1 MIFSANDVWQKV
13 LADIFCNGWDVHPRE
28 GGHGAGKT
36 LELLNYSS
44 RIDMQYPVI
53 TIPERKLSHAFMQA
67 EAYWIL
73 SGDNRVET
81 IAPHAPSIAKF
92 SDDGETFFGAYGP
105 RIDEQIMYV
114 INTLVR
120 DPQSRQAVMTIWR
133 QNPPKSKDIPCTVAV
148 QWFIRNGR
156 LHCVDT
162 MRSSDVWLGWPY
174 DVFNFSALSFMLL
187 LYLRS
192 RHDMDL
198 RLGSLWLNA
207 GSQHL
212 YDRNIDKARVCMR
225 APQPRATSM
234 PFHHERF
241 QHPEDFLEALKT
253 GSLI

>member
-1 MIFSANDVWQKV
+1 MINSANNVWQKV
-13 LADIFCNGWDVHPRE
+13 IADILCNGDVVHPRQ
-28 GGHGAGKT
+28 GGIGAGET
-36 LELLNYSS
+36 LELLGYSS
-44 RIDMQYPVI
+44 KIDMRYPVI

-73 SGDNRVET
+73 SADNRVET
-81 IAPHAPSIAKF
+81 IAAHAPSIAKF

-120 DPQSRQAVMTIWR
+120 DPSSRQAVMTIWR
-133 QNPPKSKDIPCTVAV
+133 QNPPKSKDIPCTAAV
-148 QWFIRNGR
+148 QWFIRDGR

-192 RHDMDL
+192 RHDMHL
-198 RLGSLWLNA
+198 GLGSLWLNA

-212 YDRNIDKARVCMR
+212 YARNHDKALDCMR
-225 APQPRATSM
+225 ATPPSATPM
-234 PFHHERF
+234 PFHSEKFR
-241 QHPEDFLEALKT
+241 HPEDLLEYLKT
-253 GSLI
+253 GSLV